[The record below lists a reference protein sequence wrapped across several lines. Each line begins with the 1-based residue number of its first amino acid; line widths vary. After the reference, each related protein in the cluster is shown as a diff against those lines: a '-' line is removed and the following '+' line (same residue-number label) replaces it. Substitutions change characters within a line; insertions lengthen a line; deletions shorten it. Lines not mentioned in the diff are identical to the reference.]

1 VSRLT
6 EGIRHPGQDVPHREQ
21 PVTAKLPVGQHSRGQ
36 ELQMTTITFATK
48 QQKTWRLPE
57 YALVLGL
64 SLGGLIISLV
74 LAAATWTDGPILGF

>member
-1 VSRLT
+1 
-6 EGIRHPGQDVPHREQ
+6 
-21 PVTAKLPVGQHSRGQ
+21 
-36 ELQMTTITFATK
+36 MTTITFATK

-74 LAAATWTDGPILGF
+74 LAAATWTDGPIVGF